1 MRFIFL
7 FFLLFGFS
15 INQANA
21 INFKN
26 FYELSECVDYYN
38 SFKQYKQNLSNC
50 LKNQNIVIE
59 EENLK
64 IINNRSGIIENI
76 IDLDLP
82 KEEIVKNKKRKK
94 KLSDVLKEIFSDEN
108 IEKIAEE
115 ENIFNK
121 PSALSDDYN
130 KKFSLNEKNFKELNY
145 YVKKN
150 PQDIYAITEDINILT

>member
-1 MRFIFL
+1 MRLIFL
-7 FFLLFGFS
+7 FFLLFSFS

-26 FYELSECVDYYN
+26 FYELSECVDHYN
-38 SFKQYKQNLSNC
+38 SFKQYKQNLTNC
-50 LKNQNIVIE
+50 LKNKNIIIE

-64 IINNRSGIIENI
+64 ILNNRSGIIENI

-82 KEEIVKNKKRKK
+82 KEEIVKKKRKK
-94 KLSDVLKEIFSDEN
+94 KLSDILKEIFSDEN

-121 PSALSDDYN
+121 PSALSDEYN
-130 KKFSLNEKNFKELNY
+130 KKFSLNEKNFKELNNY
-145 YVKKN
+145 IKKN
-150 PQDIYAITEDINILT
+150 PQDIYAVTEDINILTS